1 MADEL
6 IPEAANAQDT
16 NSDVAASPRVR
27 RFLRLFLMVAGGL
40 AAPCL
45 ALAAFF
51 LTGSG
56 GGDAPAAKSASIA
69 GGRVTA
75 TTRAATPSD
84 TTPQH
89 ATAPS
94 TSTTTTTAPVPARP
108 ARDPFVPLVSQNSGA
123 APKG

>member
-1 MADEL
+1 MADDL
-6 IPEAANAQDT
+6 IPEAADAAGTNA
-16 NSDVAASPRVR
+16 DVAAGPRAR

-56 GGDAPAAKSASIA
+56 GDAPAAKSASIA

-75 TTRAATPSD
+75 TTRAAAPSN
-84 TTPQH
+84 TTPPH
-89 ATAPS
+89 ATVPS

-108 ARDPFVPLVSQNSGA
+108 SRDPFVPLVSQNSA
-123 APKG
+123 SAPKG

>member
-1 MADEL
+1 MADDL
-6 IPEAANAQDT
+6 IPEAADAVGTNAG
-16 NSDVAASPRVR
+16 VAAGPRAR

-56 GGDAPAAKSASIA
+56 GGDGPAAKSASIA

-75 TTRAATPSD
+75 TTRAAGPSS
-84 TTPQH
+84 TTPPH

-108 ARDPFVPLVSQNSGA
+108 SRDPFVPLVSQNSA
-123 APKG
+123 SAPKG

>member
-6 IPEAANAQDT
+6 IPGAANAEGADAE
-16 NSDVAASPRVR
+16 VAASPRAR

-51 LTGSG
+51 LTGSS

-75 TTRAATPSD
+75 TTRAAAPSTPA
-84 TTPQH
+84 PP
-89 ATAPS
+89 ATAAS
-94 TSTTTTTAPVPARP
+94 TSTTTTTAPVPTRP
-108 ARDPFVPLVSQNSGA
+108 ARDPFIPLVSQNSGA